1 MTTDMRCPYC
11 GSGEEVCHDDGRGYE
26 EDVRHEHTCS
36 ACDKTFVF
44 TTSIHYYY
52 EPHKADCLNES
63 PHDLH
68 LTNTYPREFS
78 RMKCQA
84 CDYERKATPEELA
97 AREQRP

>member
-36 ACDKTFVF
+36 SCDNTFVF

-52 EPHKADCLNES
+52 HAYQADCLNGS

-78 RMKCQA
+78 RMKCQS